1 MKLLAFSAPP
11 AIAART
17 PAPLIVPAMDSV
29 RVDLQCHRAGNGG
42 DYFDARV
49 IGSAHLVFLLMDVAG
64 QRISALNLLAF
75 VQDEFRSR
83 AAELFSAVS
92 GRAEALS
99 GLCLHLNR
107 AILESA
113 GRAHLTAAFLGVLD
127 SESGM
132 LSYINAGHVPGLLLA
147 GDSAEFLES
156 TGLPLGLFPH
166 ATHEAC
172 SRVIPR
178 GGALLMASRG
188 IVEAR
193 SQIGEWIG
201 HRPEFGAAGLL
212 RATMGRSRV
221 AHSLCR
227 LVLDSATVHAGRHTD
242 KSMSVATI
250 SRDA

>member
-1 MKLLAFSAPP
+1 
-11 AIAART
+11 
-17 PAPLIVPAMDSV
+17 
-29 RVDLQCHRAGNGG
+29 
-42 DYFDARV
+42 
-49 IGSAHLVFLLMDVAG
+49 
-64 QRISALNLLAF
+64 
-75 VQDEFRSR
+75 
-83 AAELFSAVS
+83 VS

-178 GGALLMASRG
+178 GGALLMANSSAILTDAFPVHERG
-188 IVEAR
+188 MALGINN
-193 SQIGEWIG
+193 
-201 HRPEFGAAGLL
+201 
-212 RATMGRSRV
+212 V
-221 AHSLCR
+221 A
-227 LVLDSATVHAGRHTD
+227 
-242 KSMSVATI
+242 MI
-250 SRDA
+250 SGSTSSSES